1 MIAGYY
7 VTVNIDDLARTE
19 MSNLNSLQKYTVRV
33 QLHFF
38 IFTFKKGRASFNI
51 AKENQIE
58 LLKKKLLLKKIS
70 KQLFFCTFPSF
81 SSILLALQI
90 NPKPTKHETTQQ
102 NPLQQEVHSQF
113 SCYLLNS

>member
-33 QLHFF
+33 QLNFF
-38 IFTFKKGRASFNI
+38 MFTFKKGRASFNI

-58 LLKKKLLLKKIS
+58 LLKKNYFLKKS
-70 KQLFFCTFPSF
+70 PNSYFSALFHLSLPS
-81 SSILLALQI
+81 SLPSR
-90 NPKPTKHETTQQ
+90 
-102 NPLQQEVHSQF
+102 
-113 SCYLLNS
+113 

>member
-7 VTVNIDDLARTE
+7 VTVNVDDLARTE

-58 LLKKKLLLKKIS
+58 LLKKKLLFKKS
-70 KQLFFCTFPSF
+70 PNSYFSTLFHLSLPS
-81 SSILLALQI
+81 SLPSR
-90 NPKPTKHETTQQ
+90 
-102 NPLQQEVHSQF
+102 
-113 SCYLLNS
+113 

>member
-7 VTVNIDDLARTE
+7 VTVNVDDLARTE

-58 LLKKKLLLKKIS
+58 LLKKKLLFKKS
-70 KQLFFCTFPSF
+70 PNSYFSALFHLSLPS
-81 SSILLALQI
+81 SLPSR
-90 NPKPTKHETTQQ
+90 
-102 NPLQQEVHSQF
+102 
-113 SCYLLNS
+113 